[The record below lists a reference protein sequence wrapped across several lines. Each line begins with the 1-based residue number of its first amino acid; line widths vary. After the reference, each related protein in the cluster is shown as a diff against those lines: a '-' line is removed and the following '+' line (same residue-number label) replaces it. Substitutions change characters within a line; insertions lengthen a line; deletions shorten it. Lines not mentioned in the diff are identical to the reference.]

1 MAAAAARPKLGNG
14 EAIGGLLAGQRERSM
29 LGALASGIDDG
40 SAAGIALL
48 LLLLLPLLSLP
59 RLPPP
64 PPTCATYLTHT
75 LLHTVGEPHSPCPSF
90 FPPPR
95 RRPSRLLLSPLPV
108 YAPTPSPRRIILS
121 PPHADTPGV

>member
-1 MAAAAARPKLGNG
+1 
-14 EAIGGLLAGQRERSM
+14 M

-59 RLPPP
+59 RPPPP

-95 RRPSRLLLSPLPV
+95 RRPSRLLLLPLPV
-108 YAPTPSPRRIILS
+108 YAPTPLLDGSYSPLLTRTL
-121 PPHADTPGV
+121 PVFEQPFF